1 MATTIDKAY
10 TLTMG
15 GKTWALDCP
24 KRTWSGNT
32 SDYKYIDPNVYN
44 VFGTIDGSLRIK
56 KNSEKPD
63 VVNVYIIRF
72 TCGTNTSLEF
82 SEWAVKWVN
91 NKAPTFTEG
100 LIVEITI
107 IDNFALALVA

>member
-24 KRTWSGNT
+24 KRVFENIQ
-32 SDYKYIDPNVYN
+32 YYNYIDPNVYN
-44 VFGTIDGSLRIK
+44 VFGTIDGSLRIR

-82 SEWAVKWVN
+82 SEWEVKWVN
-91 NKAPTFTEG
+91 NQAPKFSEDMM
-100 LIVEITI
+100 VEVTI
-107 IDNFALALVA
+107 IDNFALALIA